1 MNDSGVIYQD
11 NGLNLSAGTLSRP
24 KPNLLRDHCQTF
36 MQPTRLKHVESKRGI
51 HGHKFRK
58 KREKIKIWGKERVAR
73 WLGLC
78 PEQERSE
85 SLVFSLEF
93 LFSFIFTSSIS
104 SPLPSLLFRIFF
116 FLNERL
122 NPKIYSSVTGK
133 FILTCEIK
141 GFKNYLPG
149 TTTK

>member
-58 KREKIKIWGKERVAR
+58 KREKIKIWGKERVAGFMPGAR
-73 WLGLC
+73 TLRVVGVFLG
-78 PEQERSE
+78 
-85 SLVFSLEF
+85 
-93 LFSFIFTSSIS
+93 I
-104 SPLPSLLFRIFF
+104 SLLFHFYIVYFLPSSFPALPHFF

>member
-73 WLGLC
+73 WVYA
-78 PEQERSE
+78 RSKNAPSRWCFPWNFS
-85 SLVFSLEF
+85 SLSF
-93 LFSFIFTSSIS
+93 LHRPFPPLFLPCSSA
-104 SPLPSLLFRIFF
+104 FF
-116 FLNERL
+116 FFERAIKPE
-122 NPKIYSSVTGK
+122 NIQQHYWKIYS
-133 FILTCEIK
+133 
-141 GFKNYLPG
+141 YLRD
-149 TTTK
+149 KRI